1 MPELLSFLKKDDI
14 DKMVAAVAHRISADY
29 RDRELVLIGVLKGAF
44 IFLSDLARHLT
55 IPVTIDFI
63 RFSSYGSAT
72 SSSGTIRLLK
82 EIELDIKNKD
92 VLVVEDIV
100 DTGLTL
106 EYIVT
111 YLKSFGSASVRV
123 CASLDKKER
132 RRTDVPI
139 DYACCTVKQGF
150 LVGYGLARS

>member
-63 RFSSYGSAT
+63 CVSSYGSAT
-72 SSSGTIRLLK
+72 SSSETIRLLK

-92 VLVVEDIV
+92 MLVVEDIV

-111 YLKSFGSASVRV
+111 YLKSFKN
-123 CASLDKKER
+123 SLSSEIR
-132 RRTDVPI
+132 P
-139 DYACCTVKQGF
+139 
-150 LVGYGLARS
+150 ARIIL